1 MTPWRLVR
9 RLAGSLKPYALPGCP
24 EVTHLDLADRPILLS
39 SVWVRREPIDILAWD
54 RGLVVAFPLRVEIV
68 LIMLTQSEMRRPG
81 SDKSEVIHL
90 QN

>member
-24 EVTHLDLADRPILLS
+24 EVTHLDLADRPTLLS
-39 SVWVRREPIDILAWD
+39 SVWIRREPIDILAWD

-68 LIMLTQSEMRRPG
+68 LIMWTQSEMKTPG
-81 SDKSEVIHL
+81 SVKSVLL